1 MKEQSKSAK
10 RRYNNGNF
18 HTKYFVGNGIDVGCG
33 NDSMFSYIN
42 DFAKL
47 KWVSNWD
54 IDDGDAQYLASIG
67 NCQYDFLHSSHC
79 LEHMFDPYIAL
90 SNWIR
95 VVKPGGYLIITVPD
109 EKLYEHNLWPS
120 NFNSDHKFSFSIH
133 KNNSPCPNHVNILDL
148 AIKFSN
154 EIELE
159 KVELITDF
167 INQSNINSYS
177 DLTLQENPECSIE
190 IIWKKY

>member
-67 NCQYDFLHSSHC
+67 NSQYDFLHSSHC

-133 KNNSPCPNHVNILDL
+133 KNNSPCPNHINILDL

>member
-67 NCQYDFLHSSHC
+67 NSQYDFLHSSHC

-120 NFNSDHKFSFSIH
+120 KFNSDHKFSFSIH
-133 KNNSPCPNHVNILDL
+133 KNNSPCPNHINILDL